1 MLSGTFLAAF
11 ASRAEDDILI
21 AIAIAIA
28 IAIGVGVGVGVG
40 VGGGGAEKLRVGTT
54 VDRLVR
60 GSMRA
65 RLRNMVV
72 A

>member
-11 ASRAEDDILI
+11 ASRAEDDVM
-21 AIAIAIA
+21 IAIAIA
-28 IAIGVGVGVGVG
+28 IAIGVGV
-40 VGGGGAEKLRVGTT
+40 AEKLRVGTT

>member
-1 MLSGTFLAAF
+1 M
-11 ASRAEDDILI
+11 
-21 AIAIAIA
+21 IAIAIA
-28 IAIGVGVGVGVG
+28 IAIGVGV
-40 VGGGGAEKLRVGTT
+40 GGAEKLRVGTT

>member
-21 AIAIAIA
+21 AIAIAI
-28 IAIGVGVGVGVG
+28 GVGVGV
-40 VGGGGAEKLRVGTT
+40 GGAEKLRVGTT

-60 GSMRA
+60 GSLRA

>member
-1 MLSGTFLAAF
+1 VLSGTFLAAF
-11 ASRAEDDILI
+11 ASRAEDDIM
-21 AIAIAIA
+21 IAIAIA
-28 IAIGVGVGVGVG
+28 IAIGVGV
-40 VGGGGAEKLRVGTT
+40 GGAEKLRVGTT